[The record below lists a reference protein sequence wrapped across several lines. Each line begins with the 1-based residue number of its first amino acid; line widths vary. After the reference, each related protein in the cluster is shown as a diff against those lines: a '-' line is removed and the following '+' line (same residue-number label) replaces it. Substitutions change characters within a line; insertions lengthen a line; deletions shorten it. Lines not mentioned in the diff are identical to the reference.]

1 MVILAYWLGTRGQM
15 MSIRA
20 VATGASDVGTGWRET
35 QRPAARLFKF
45 HMLVGLLMM
54 GLFLPVLGGTAVI
67 TVPLIKSHAEPL
79 VIVPVLL
86 GAGILCLLMAIP
98 FMLLGAMARNFVAPV
113 MLKHDLG
120 ARDAW
125 KKFWSVGR
133 AHVGPI
139 IVFFL
144 LRGLVAGLASLV
156 ALMAGVLTCC
166 VGLLPV
172 IHQTIMAPYY
182 VFERAWGLNVLAS
195 LGPDFDLIG
204 GAGAAGAPPGF
215 GGGYGPPGPPD
226 YGGHGGYAAPPMP
239 PPGGFGRQV

>member
-1 MVILAYWLGTRGQM
+1 M

-20 VATGASDVGTGWRET
+20 VATGASDVGTAWRET

-79 VIVPVLL
+79 AIVPVLL

-133 AHVGPI
+133 AHVGSI

-144 LRGLVAGLASLV
+144 LRGLVAGLASIV
-156 ALMAGVLTCC
+156 ALMAAVLTCC

-204 GAGAAGAPPGF
+204 GAGAPGAPPGF
-215 GGGYGPPGPPD
+215 GGGYGPPGPPPG
-226 YGGHGGYAAPPMP
+226 YGGQGGYGAPPMP